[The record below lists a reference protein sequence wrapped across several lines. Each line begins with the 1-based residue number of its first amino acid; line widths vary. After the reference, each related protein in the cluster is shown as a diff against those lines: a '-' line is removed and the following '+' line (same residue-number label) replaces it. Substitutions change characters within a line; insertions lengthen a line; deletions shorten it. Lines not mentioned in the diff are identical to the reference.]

1 LLNYIISIN
10 CEDKQLLPKM
20 DSLDLQY
27 FCSNSV
33 LKFISDLF
41 STIKTKNTTSIF
53 YSNDYNVLLDI
64 IIRKLS
70 NLSAEDQ
77 VLIDL
82 LKYFQSL

>member
-1 LLNYIISIN
+1 
-10 CEDKQLLPKM
+10 M

-33 LKFISDLF
+33 LKFLSDLF
-41 STIKTKNTTSIF
+41 STSKTKNTTSIF

-77 VLIDL
+77 VFNLTFSFI
-82 LKYFQSL
+82 KNHV

>member
-1 LLNYIISIN
+1 LLNYIININ
-10 CEDKQLLPKM
+10 SEDNPILPKM

-33 LKFISDLF
+33 LKFLSDLF
-41 STIKTKNTTSIF
+41 STRKTKDTTSIF

-77 VLIDL
+77 VLVL
-82 LKYFQSL
+82 EK

>member
-1 LLNYIISIN
+1 MLNYIISIN